1 MAFCA
6 QCGKQLPDNARF
18 CPGCGAAS
26 GESDT
31 GTYTTR
37 REEYAGKV
45 IKCPSCGAQL
55 SSFTAICPECGHEI
69 NSAKVDASLRD
80 FIAKI
85 DDVDRMIANSPD
97 VSKTGWA
104 SWSGGKKFGWVV
116 LNIYTFCIPLIIY
129 LLLPLF
135 KYNRKPRLTAA
146 EKQKAALIENFPFPN
161 GRESIIEALLFIQT
175 KLDFLSSE
183 KLNRHTAYWTRLW
196 ATKAKQL
203 EQKADMMLQ
212 GDTVAQDACK
222 RIAAYE
228 AKARKRIK
236 LRAILGLI
244 ILVPT
249 MCFAGY
255 KIATIIKIPVAE
267 PIAWP
272 TTGIATQIPVP
283 AFSSMN
289 GEISYDTVER
299 FWVEIQDVTD
309 EEYEQ
314 YILACQEAGF
324 TIESE
329 RTSIEYSAYN
339 ADGYELSLTKYL
351 SSDDVDI
358 RVEAPEALGTIT
370 WPVSDIAKLI
380 PVPDSTLGR
389 IEWERS
395 GGFCLY
401 VGNIPYEQYKAYV
414 DECVARG
421 FTVDYSRGD
430 DYFHAKNSK
439 GYYVDIDYKGF
450 SVVFIKITAPKD
462 ADIASDVDELTHP
475 TPVPDTPLATTIP
488 VETDKP
494 TETPQP
500 TAEHVAPIEKG
511 AVYTFGHDE
520 FSLYCVTAISDSLI
534 KIEKW
539 GKSLS
544 TQKAFSNEYEVG
556 TFRITDTACGFVWLD
571 GEHTAFEFSLQ
582 DDDDWDFKKSQKV
595 VFTLSGIDGDTN
607 KGTNYDENG
616 VCYWYENDDWH
627 EYRAMLLS
635 DNLLKIECWYRGIA
649 IGGFNYGY
657 DVVVIDLNAPVM
669 GFEWTDDEHTAF
681 TITLKDEQ
689 NSDLKKGTF
698 VSFTLDK

>member
-18 CPGCGAAS
+18 CPGCGAAAGVS
-26 GESDT
+26 EN

-37 REEYAGKV
+37 REEYAGTV

-69 NSAKVDASLRD
+69 NSAKVDTALRD

-85 DDVDRMIANSPD
+85 DDVDRMIANSPE

-146 EKQKAALIENFPFPN
+146 EKQKASMIENFPFPN

-203 EQKADMMLQ
+203 EQKAEMMLN
-212 GDTVAQDACK
+212 GDAVAQ
-222 RIAAYE
+222 E
-228 AKARKRIK
+228 AT
-236 LRAILGLI
+236 L
-244 ILVPT
+244 
-249 MCFAGY
+249 
-255 KIATIIKIPVAE
+255 AE
-267 PIAWP
+267 
-272 TTGIATQIPVP
+272 
-283 AFSSMN
+283 
-289 GEISYDTVER
+289 
-299 FWVEIQDVTD
+299 
-309 EEYEQ
+309 
-314 YILACQEAGF
+314 
-324 TIESE
+324 
-329 RTSIEYSAYN
+329 TS
-339 ADGYELSLTKYL
+339 
-351 SSDDVDI
+351 
-358 RVEAPEALGTIT
+358 
-370 WPVSDIAKLI
+370 
-380 PVPDSTLGR
+380 
-389 IEWERS
+389 
-395 GGFCLY
+395 
-401 VGNIPYEQYKAYV
+401 
-414 DECVARG
+414 
-421 FTVDYSRGD
+421 
-430 DYFHAKNSK
+430 
-439 GYYVDIDYKGF
+439 
-450 SVVFIKITAPKD
+450 
-462 ADIASDVDELTHP
+462 
-475 TPVPDTPLATTIP
+475 
-488 VETDKP
+488 KP

-500 TAEHVAPIEKG
+500 TAELIVQIEKG

-520 FSLYCVTAISDSLI
+520 FSLYCATAISDSLI

-556 TFRITDTACGFVWLD
+556 TFRITDADCGFRWLD
-571 GEHTAFEFSLQ
+571 DEHTAFEFTLQ
-582 DDDDWDFKKSQKV
+582 DDDDGDFRKAKTV
-595 VFTLSGIDGDTN
+595 VFTLSGVDDDTN
-607 KGTNYDENG
+607 KGTNYDKNG

-627 EYRAMLLS
+627 EYRAMPLS

-657 DVVVIDLNAPVM
+657 DVVVIDLNATVM
-669 GFEWTDDEHTAF
+669 GFEWTDEEHTAF
-681 TITLKDEQ
+681 TITLQDTQ

-698 VSFTLDK
+698 VAFTLDK

>member
-6 QCGKQLPDNARF
+6 QCGKELPINAKF
-18 CPGCGAAS
+18 CPGCGVEIAV
-26 GESDT
+26 SDT

-45 IKCPSCGAQL
+45 IKCPSCGAHI

-69 NSAKVDASLRD
+69 NSAKVDATLRD

-85 DDVDRMIANSPD
+85 DDVDRLIANSPE
-97 VSKTGWA
+97 VSKVGWS

-135 KYNRKPRLTAA
+135 KYNRKPRLTAP
-146 EKQKAALIENFPFPN
+146 EKQKVSLIENFPFPN
-161 GRESIIEALLFIQT
+161 GREAIIEALLFIQT
-175 KLDFLSSE
+175 KLDFLSAE
-183 KLNRHTAYWTRLW
+183 KLNRHTAFWTRLW

-203 EQKADMMLQ
+203 QQKADMMLN
-212 GDTVAQDACK
+212 DDPVAREACK

-228 AKARKRIK
+228 AKTRKKIK
-236 LRAILGLI
+236 LRAILGLV
-244 ILVPT
+244 ILIPAVS
-249 MCFAGY
+249 FAGF
-255 KIATIIKIPVAE
+255 KIATTIKLPVTE
-267 PIAWP
+267 PVVWP
-272 TTGIATQIPVP
+272 ETGIATQIPMP
-283 AFSSMN
+283 KTLM
-289 GEISYDTVER
+289 GEITYNDVER
-299 FWVEIQDVTD
+299 FWVEIKGVND
-309 EEYEQ
+309 EECEQ
-314 YILACQEAGF
+314 YILDCQAAGF

-329 RTSIEYSAYN
+329 RTSIEYTAYN
-339 ADGYELSLTKYL
+339 SAGYELSITNYM
-351 SSDDVDI
+351 SDDDLYI
-358 RVEAPEALGTIT
+358 RVEAPEQLGKIT
-370 WPVSDIAKLI
+370 WPAGDIAKLI

-401 VGNIPYEQYKAYV
+401 VGNVSYEQYKAYV

-439 GYYVDIDYKGF
+439 GYYVDIDYEGF
-450 SVVFIKITAPKD
+450 SVVFIKITAPSD
-462 ADIASDVDELTHP
+462 ADIASDVDELTQQTAAP
-475 TPVPDTPLATTIP
+475 IALVATSTPA
-488 VETDKP
+488 ETSEP

-500 TAEHVAPIEKG
+500 TAERVAEIEKG

-520 FSLYCVTAISDSLI
+520 FSLYCATAISDSLI

-556 TFRITDTACGFVWLD
+556 TFRITDIACGFRWLD
-571 GEHTAFEFSLQ
+571 DEHTAFEFALQ
-582 DDDDWDFKKSQKV
+582 DDDDGDFRKPKTV
-595 VFTLSGIDGDTN
+595 VFTLSGVDDDTN
-607 KGTNYDENG
+607 KGTNYDKNSI
-616 VCYWYENDDWH
+616 CYWYENDDWH
-627 EYRAMLLS
+627 EYRAMSLS

-669 GFEWTDDEHTAF
+669 GFEWTDAERTAF
-681 TITLKDEQ
+681 TITLKDPQ

-698 VSFTLDK
+698 VAFTLEK